1 MRGAGTDANV
11 YVVLFGENGDSGELH
26 LKESQ
31 TNKSPFENNQTDVFT
46 FPHMLSLG
54 TLIKCRVWH
63 DNKGVLPF
71 IFSFGLQLISSHQ
84 LKTLSPLPFGS
95 EYNLVSL
102 CNSRIWCCVAL
113 DAYGSR
119 RQCSEAKIHVPMQ

>member
-31 TNKSPFENNQTDVFT
+31 TNKSPFENNQTDIFT

-63 DNKGVLPF
+63 DNKGTTAVH
-71 IFSFGLQLISSHQ
+71 IYSQ
-84 LKTLSPLPFGS
+84 KV
-95 EYNLVSL
+95 Y
-102 CNSRIWCCVAL
+102 
-113 DAYGSR
+113 
-119 RQCSEAKIHVPMQ
+119 IHYKVF